1 MNNKILSKTLSSIG
15 LLLLFAV
22 GANAQKRIYLEAAD
36 SFSGEKIN
44 VEWRAISGK
53 TNNSYVIKTEDGIQ
67 FIDIVGDDEVQ
78 LKAINDLYYVE
89 EKKVFAA
96 DINDGE
102 EIKIGIEK
110 RPTAT
115 LKIVAKSKETDRDEP
130 ALYEIFFEG
139 RMVGRGNT
147 TRSSLKYEL
156 VVQQSGSYQII
167 TKSPGYSES
176 KTNFEVQIGNPSNLV
191 EMVVYLEK
199 PGNEVAI
206 RFTDE
211 QSGKPVNA
219 AVTIAETSSGK
230 LVYNEPAPNGVV
242 LFTFKNG
249 INYKITG
256 TSKDYREYSKT
267 LEGSQRED
275 LKAVMRPNAFIEF
288 KITDSRTKRPIPAS
302 IKLISPSGKSNT
314 YAYKEGEK
322 IRPEETGDYKVEIQS
337 DGYVPSSGTVGVA
350 SLYGSSVEPVFSL
363 VEADKQFFINVI
375 DHYSKEPVANADFR
389 VFGPGGE
396 EVPGVKQNENGAYH
410 FITDPEKSY
419 FIESGGK
426 GYQPVTKSLKEDN
439 KRFTLELYW
448 TPEVTHSFKLMEQF
462 TNKPVTN
469 ANLKIINGFGE
480 ELFVY
485 DTKKDG
491 VFLTRMEEKINVNYS
506 VTAEGYQSDA
516 IPKIISSNAQEL
528 YLSPIGNA
536 TYNIEVIDDLTKEKL
551 KASIKYFLDK
561 KEIDP
566 VLFDGS
572 DRVEVSYGANRNYT
586 MEVRLKGYTSFTGP
600 VNSQMIKGNSIVVP
614 LSKDAY
620 LVSFKVV
627 GIEDNTA
634 LRKIQLRINAKDGE
648 RATEKFVAKTGL
660 YEAELAG
667 EDNYTIQVL
676 ADGFETYADDFKVA
690 ELSASNFVKTIT
702 LKKVPEPEKVE
713 PEPIVVVEEPEP
725 EPEPVK
731 IEEKIEEEPVAIVE
745 KPAVKEP
752 VVEKPVP
759 QPVKK
764 PVAAP
769 KEKVAATMPRSASE
783 MQAEF
788 NKAASLGKRYLLEKV
803 FFDQGSS
810 KIRDAEV
817 DELNELA
824 RTLKE
829 NENFVIEIIGYTD
842 NVGDPRLNL
851 GLSQFRAKA
860 VANYLFFK
868 GADPDRIRSN
878 GFGQEKAVAE
888 NDTEENRAKN
898 RRVEMVLIKN

>member
-1 MNNKILSKTLSSIG
+1 MNLNKNILYKVLSCLS
-15 LLLLFAV
+15 LLLLFAF
-22 GANAQKRIYLEAAD
+22 GAIAQKRVYLEAAD
-36 SFSGEKIN
+36 SFTGDKVK
-44 VEWRAISGK
+44 VEWRAISGN
-53 TNNSYVIKTEDGIQ
+53 TNNSYVIKTEDGLQ
-67 FIDIVGDDEVQ
+67 FIDIVGEDEVQ

-89 EKKVFAA
+89 EKIIFATE
-96 DINDGE
+96 INDGE
-102 EIKIGIEK
+102 EVKIGIEK

-115 LKIVAKSKETDRDEP
+115 LKILAKSKETDRNEP
-130 ALYEIFFEG
+130 ASYEVFFEG

-147 TRSSLKYEL
+147 TRSSLNYEL
-156 VVQQSGSYQII
+156 VVQQSGSYQVI

-176 KTNFEVQIGNPSNLV
+176 KTNFDVQIGNPSNLV

-199 PGNEVAI
+199 PGNQVAV

-211 QSGKPVNA
+211 QTGKPVNV

-230 LVYNEPAPNGVV
+230 LIYNEPAPNGVV

-256 TSKDYREYSKT
+256 TSKNYREYNKT

-275 LKAVMRPNAFIEF
+275 LKAVMRPYAFIEF

-314 YAYKEGEK
+314 YAYQEGEK
-322 IRPEETGDYKVEIQS
+322 IRPEETGDYRVEIQS

-350 SLYGSSVEPVFSL
+350 SLYGSSVEPVFTL
-363 VEADKQFFINVI
+363 VEADKQFFIKVI
-375 DHYSKEPVANADFR
+375 DHYSKEPVANAEFR
-389 VFGPGGE
+389 VYGPGGE
-396 EVPGVKQNENGAYH
+396 EMQGVKQNEDGAFH

-419 FIESGGK
+419 VIESGGK
-426 GYQPVTKSLKEDN
+426 GYQPVTKSLKENN

-485 DTKKDG
+485 NTKKDG

-528 YLSPIGNA
+528 YLTPIGNA
-536 TYNIEVIDDLTKEKL
+536 TYNIVVIDALTKEKL
-551 KASIKYFLDK
+551 NASIKYFLDNN
-561 KEIDP
+561 EIDP

-572 DRVEVSYGANRNYT
+572 DRVEVSYGSNRNYT
-586 MEVRLKGYTSFTGP
+586 MDVRLKGYASFKGP
-600 VNSQMIKGNSIVVP
+600 VSSQMIKGNSIVVS
-614 LSKDAY
+614 LNKDSY
-620 LVSFKVV
+620 LVSFKVL
-627 GIEDNTA
+627 GLEDNTA
-634 LRKIQLRINAKDGE
+634 LRKIQLRINAKGGE
-648 RATEKFVAKTGL
+648 RITEKFVAKTGL
-660 YEAELAG
+660 YEADLVG
-667 EDNYTIQVL
+667 EETYNIQLL
-676 ADGFETYADDFKVA
+676 ADGFEAYSDVFKVIDLIA
-690 ELSASNFVKTIT
+690 DGLVKTIA
-702 LKKVPEPEKVE
+702 LNKSPEPETE
-713 PEPIVVVEEPEP
+713 PIPEPI
-725 EPEPVK
+725 K
-731 IEEKIEEEPVAIVE
+731 IEEKIEEEPVVKAE
-745 KPAVKEP
+745 PPSVKEP
-752 VVEKPVP
+752 VVEKPKP

-764 PVAAP
+764 PVAP
-769 KEKVAATMPRSASE
+769 KEKVAAAMPKSAAA

-788 NKAASLGKRYLLEKV
+788 NKAASVGKRYLLEKV

-817 DELNELA
+817 EELNELA
-824 RTLKE
+824 ETLKN
-829 NENFVIEIIGYTD
+829 NENFVIEIVGYTD

-868 GADPDRIRSN
+868 GADPDRIKSN

>member
-1 MNNKILSKTLSSIG
+1 M
-15 LLLLFAV
+15 
-22 GANAQKRIYLEAAD
+22 AQKRVYLEAAD
-36 SFSGEKIN
+36 SFSGEKVK

-53 TNNSYVIKTEDGIQ
+53 TNNSYVIKTEDNLQ
-67 FIDIVGDDEVQ
+67 FIDIIGDDEVQ

-89 EKKVFAA
+89 EKIVFAS

-102 EIKIGIEK
+102 EVKLGVEK
-110 RPTAT
+110 RPTAS

-130 ALYEIFFEG
+130 ASYEVFFEG

-176 KTNFEVQIGNPSNLV
+176 KTDFDVQIGNPSNLV

-199 PGNEVAI
+199 PGNQVAI

-219 AVTIAETSSGK
+219 SVKISETSSGK
-230 LVYNEPAPNGVV
+230 VVYDEAAPNGVV
-242 LFTFKNG
+242 LFTFKSG

-256 TSKDYREYSKT
+256 VSKDYREYSKT

-275 LKAVMRPNAFIEF
+275 LKAVMRPYAFIEF

-302 IKLISPSGKSNT
+302 IKLISPSGKTNT

-337 DGYVPSSGTVGVA
+337 EGYVPSSGTVGVA
-350 SLYGSSVEPVFSL
+350 SLYGSSVEPVFTL

-375 DHYSKEPVANADFR
+375 DHYTKERVGNADFR

-396 EVPGVKQNENGAYH
+396 EMPGIKQNENGTYY

-469 ANLKIINGFGE
+469 ASLKIINEYGK

-491 VFLTRMEEKINVNYS
+491 IFLTRMEEKINVNYS
-506 VTAEGYQSDA
+506 IVAEGYQSDA
-516 IPKIISSNAQEL
+516 IPKILSSNAQEL
-528 YLSPIGNA
+528 YLTPIGTA
-536 TYNIEVIDDLTKEKL
+536 TYNVEVIDLVSKERL

-561 KEIDP
+561 KEIDL
-566 VLFDGS
+566 VEYEGS
-572 DRVEVSYGANRNYT
+572 DRVEVSYGGNKNYSI
-586 MEVRLKGYTSFTGP
+586 EVRMKGYTSFTGL
-600 VNSQMIKGNSIVVP
+600 VGAEMIKGNSIVIP
-614 LSKDAY
+614 LTKDAY
-620 LVSFKVV
+620 LISFKII
-627 GIEDNTA
+627 GIDDNTA
-634 LRKIQLRINAKDGE
+634 LRKIQLRINAKGGE
-648 RATEKFVAKTGL
+648 RATEKFVAKTSI
-660 YEAELAG
+660 YEADLLG
-667 EDNYTIQVL
+667 EESYTIQVL
-676 ADGFETYADDFKVA
+676 ADGFEAYADAFKVSDLV
-690 ELSASNFVKTIT
+690 ESNFVKTIT
-702 LKKVPEPEKVE
+702 LKEAPKTIIKEK
-713 PEPIVVVEEPEP
+713 P
-725 EPEPVK
+725 
-731 IEEKIEEEPVAIVE
+731 EPVAIVE
-745 KPAVKEP
+745 VPEPEPEIVKPEVKKEEAPVLAVVKPEPKTPIIEKPAP
-752 VVEKPVP
+752 KPI
-759 QPVKK
+759 QK
-764 PVAAP
+764 PALPP
-769 KEKVAATMPRSASE
+769 KEKVAAAMPKTVSQ

-788 NKAASLGKRYLLEKV
+788 NKKTSLGQRYLLEEV
-803 FFDQGSS
+803 YFDQGSS

-817 DELNELA
+817 TELNELA
-824 RTLKE
+824 ETIKN
-829 NENFVIEIIGYTD
+829 NENFVIEIVGYTD